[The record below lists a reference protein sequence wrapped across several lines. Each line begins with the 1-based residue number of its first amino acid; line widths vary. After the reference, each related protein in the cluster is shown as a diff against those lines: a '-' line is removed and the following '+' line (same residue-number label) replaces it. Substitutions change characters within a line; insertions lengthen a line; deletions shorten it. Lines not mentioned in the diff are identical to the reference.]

1 MGVRMALGAT
11 QSAIVRLV
19 LGEAARAV
27 MASALVGLVAAVAL
41 GPTIEALLYDV
52 KPGDPSTMALAALA
66 LTCVALLAS
75 YMPIRRMLAQNPV
88 ASLKND

>member
-1 MGVRMALGAT
+1 
-11 QSAIVRLV
+11 VRLV

-27 MASALVGLVAAVAL
+27 LVSTIVGLAAAIAL
-41 GPTIEALLYDV
+41 GPSIEALLYDV
-52 KPGDPSTMALAALA
+52 KPGDPSTIALAALA

-75 YMPIRRMLAQNPV
+75 YVPIRRMLAQNPV